1 MCAYVLN
8 RILCRTMLLMNA
20 LCLGDLE
27 RVRLSLQDS
36 EAEKQ
41 TLRDRIND
49 LVQSQQ
55 HLEQK
60 ATSLQL
66 TVSSNHFQISI
77 RKAS

>member
-1 MCAYVLN
+1 MQY
-8 RILCRTMLLMNA
+8 RILLFA
-20 LCLGDLE
+20 GDLE
-27 RVRLSLQDS
+27 RIRLSLQDS

-49 LVQSQQ
+49 LIQSQQ

-66 TVSSNHFQISI
+66 TVSLNFYERSFST
-77 RKAS
+77 ALYPL